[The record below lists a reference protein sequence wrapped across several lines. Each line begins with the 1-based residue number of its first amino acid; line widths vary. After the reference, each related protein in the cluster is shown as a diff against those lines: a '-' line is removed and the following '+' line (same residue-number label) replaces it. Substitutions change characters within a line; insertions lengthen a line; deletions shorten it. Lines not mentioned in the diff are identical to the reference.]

1 MSQANTVLLRLAEA
15 FEASAKEFSAEN
27 ARLATL
33 GKTKAAKTL
42 KPRHEVADQ
51 VWLDFRPDSN
61 VQASAQPLKADNAL
75 RIQVADRGDSPW
87 FSFSYALSVEALR
100 SARFLGLLISGRA
113 EGVAAFRPC
122 LRYVLPD
129 GFKDGFARNM
139 ILLESEA
146 QDQITF
152 IRIDPALRD
161 EAIGAE
167 VLFFFEG
174 KSFDVTLNSVENLN
188 I

>member
-1 MSQANTVLLRLAEA
+1 MRRHHWRRVRLRHLHD
-15 FEASAKEFSAEN
+15 
-27 ARLATL
+27 L
-33 GKTKAAKTL
+33 
-42 KPRHEVADQ
+42 
-51 VWLDFRPDSN
+51 
-61 VQASAQPLKADNAL
+61 
-75 RIQVADRGDSPW
+75 
-87 FSFSYALSVEALR
+87 LR

-161 EAIGAE
+161 EAVGAE

>member
-1 MSQANTVLLRLAEA
+1 
-15 FEASAKEFSAEN
+15 
-27 ARLATL
+27 
-33 GKTKAAKTL
+33 
-42 KPRHEVADQ
+42 
-51 VWLDFRPDSN
+51 
-61 VQASAQPLKADNAL
+61 
-75 RIQVADRGDSPW
+75 
-87 FSFSYALSVEALR
+87 
-100 SARFLGLLISGRA
+100 
-113 EGVAAFRPC
+113 
-122 LRYVLPD
+122 
-129 GFKDGFARNM
+129 M

-161 EAIGAE
+161 EAVGAE